1 MSKKCRQGYTLCYI
15 CTYIKNSCKYLCHR
29 TVPQL
34 TCMIHSPSRCLRLN
48 LYPLYHQPWNISI
61 VYHKPYIVSLLI
73 SLRKKNRYVI
83 ILRDQPFIFIKCFS
97 KLSPKFP
104 RQYTVIPLL
113 SDISPNPLS
122 FARYILFFP
131 QSSVKVYLELVDL
144 AADGSN
150 HARDFVAGHKRELGD
165 AFQRTYKYEHINSL
179 ASDLILL
186 RLLVSEE
193 LRPNGRCGRFHR
205 RLQIHPQTCGD
216 ESI

>member
-1 MSKKCRQGYTLCYI
+1 MNAQREENKVICRGWFMSKKCRQGYTLCYI

-83 ILRDQPFIFIKCFS
+83 ILRDQPFIFIKCFP

-131 QSSVKVYLELVDL
+131 DVSKLC
-144 AADGSN
+144 
-150 HARDFVAGHKRELGD
+150 K
-165 AFQRTYKYEHINSL
+165 SL
-179 ASDLILL
+179 
-186 RLLVSEE
+186 
-193 LRPNGRCGRFHR
+193 PWTCWPCCR
-205 RLQIHPQTCGD
+205 RL
-216 ESI
+216 